1 MYLQLLEGCDENL
14 SKVEMC
20 SEDIRLGVETYAT
33 GPLLIGTQRRKLG
46 DLVLMEQSEV
56 IRIICGYL
64 IRSMLKGEIAPEHLW
79 PIGYDKKLY
88 ENFPLSTQTN
98 AGWNKRFHE
107 YVDRTWESMA
117 ENQIPQT

>member
-20 SEDIRLGVETYAT
+20 SEDVRLGVETYTT
-33 GPLLIGTQRRKLG
+33 GNLLTRTQRRKLG
-46 DLVLMEQSEV
+46 ALVLTGQSEV

-64 IRSMLKGEIAPEHLW
+64 IRSMLEGEIAPEHLW
-79 PIGYDKKLY
+79 PIGCDKKLY

-98 AGWNKRFHE
+98 AGWNRRFHK
-107 YVDRTWESMA
+107 YVDRTWETMA
-117 ENQIPQT
+117 EDEIPQT